1 MLVTNDFREGLTI
14 KINDDDEKSF
24 SISLNN
30 FTINATM
37 KEWQSMAEFISKSM
51 KFIQDNR

>member
-1 MLVTNDFREGLTI
+1 MLVISDFREGLTI
-14 KINDDDEKSF
+14 KINNDDEKSF

-30 FTINATM
+30 FTINVTM
-37 KEWQSMAEFISKSM
+37 EEWRSMAVFILESM

>member
-30 FTINATM
+30 FTINVTM